1 MSRSREKKT
10 VHFSAPLLFSITFG
24 ETRKKV
30 RYKNWRHDVLP
41 SSASSLS
48 NGGRRDARPSIK
60 HKALITQS
68 INARCSRG
76 CSFLHIFFLHF
87 SPVQNHN
94 ETLRCF
100 RWKWVGEGAQKKSE
114 SWEREKTEQSLIH
127 AGGRWKNP
135 WREKRKVLFFTRKVE
150 FSREKMSAKKNVG
163 GKKHHHFII

>member
-1 MSRSREKKT
+1 MR
-10 VHFSAPLLFSITFG
+10 H
-24 ETRKKV
+24 
-30 RYKNWRHDVLP
+30 KNWRHDVLP

-94 ETLRCF
+94 ETLRCS
-100 RWKWVGEGAQKKSE
+100 RWKWVGEGAQKKKWKLREGKNGAVVNSCR
-114 SWEREKTEQSLIH
+114 WEVKKSLARKKKSGVFYAEGWVFSRENECEKKCGREKTPPFHYLNLLHS
-127 AGGRWKNP
+127 
-135 WREKRKVLFFTRKVE
+135 FTSGV
-150 FSREKMSAKKNVG
+150 A
-163 GKKHHHFII
+163 